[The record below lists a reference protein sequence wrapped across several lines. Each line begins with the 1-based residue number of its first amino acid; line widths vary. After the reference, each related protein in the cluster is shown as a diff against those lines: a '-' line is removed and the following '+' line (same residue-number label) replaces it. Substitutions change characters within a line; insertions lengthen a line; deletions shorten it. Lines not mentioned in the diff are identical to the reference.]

1 MVAAS
6 SGENSEPML
15 SLCESFATAVVNG
28 IRLSWPRS
36 CVQCVISKKK
46 NSVVSILLLRVEVV
60 LSYA

>member
-15 SLCESFATAVVNG
+15 SLYESCATAVVNG

-36 CVQCVISKKK
+36 CVQCVISKK